1 MIKKC
6 PINNRYPLIKLK
18 CENNSNFDLLNIPVV
33 NTRTHETF
41 YNIYCYIC
49 QNQQGPNY
57 PDMTNIMI
65 WNVSLVCPT
74 LFFPAMK
81 SSVSTVLQT
90 AIEKKCSIYYSTTY
104 LVESCEV
111 IDRWT
116 INICNETGFVK
127 SVSESARFMCE
138 SIYGNL
144 IAKSLNFIYRNQIC
158 DLCNSDVFEE
168 PISGC
173 FISDKDASN
182 ADQYN
187 CKNGNL
193 EEQTYPFKNTYCE
206 LCNSAHVCSK
216 RHFCEMDLN
225 ECTGFGCLNSK
236 GRPSYRE
243 LFGTSDTS
251 KERPV
256 SRGMECSRSEFK
268 DTYTVCIACLR
279 ILLREHTFLL

>member
-1 MIKKC
+1 M
-6 PINNRYPLIKLK
+6 
-18 CENNSNFDLLNIPVV
+18 
-33 NTRTHETF
+33 
-41 YNIYCYIC
+41 
-49 QNQQGPNY
+49 
-57 PDMTNIMI
+57 
-65 WNVSLVCPT
+65 
-74 LFFPAMK
+74 
-81 SSVSTVLQT
+81 
-90 AIEKKCSIYYSTTY
+90 
-104 LVESCEV
+104 ESCEV
-111 IDRWT
+111 TDRWT

-279 ILLREHTFLL
+279 ILLREHTFL